1 MKENYTINHS
11 TRLKYIRLDMN
22 ENNWGP
28 SPGILDVIHNLKSED
43 ISVYPEKDKLLNML
57 ARKLKIRVENILLG
71 NGSDE
76 LIDLITRNYVTE
88 DSHVILPI
96 PTFSMFEI
104 CFDKKTSEVHKILYE
119 NNFSYPTENVIAA
132 VKDQTSI
139 IVAVSPNNPT
149 GTILPRKQLIRI
161 IESAPQATVI
171 LDEAY
176 AEFAGESNLDLIKS
190 YPNFIVLRTFS
201 KGYGLAGLRLGYA
214 VSDQK
219 NIDLIKQYQMPF
231 SINSIAL
238 KVAVATIKTT
248 SLLSEMM
255 RKANHE
261 KQELISALHRLEFPV
276 RETKANFVLVKTG
289 LWTDEIYR
297 ALKRKG
303 ILVRNLRHYPL
314 METYLRITVGRTDEN
329 RKLIDALRT
338 IISSKLIIFD
348 MDGVLVDTRKSYDEA
363 IKETV
368 CCFTGKNISN
378 NDILSLRDKGNYNND
393 WRLTRDLIRKSRR
406 EVTLEEVKVVFQK
419 RLLGNDFNGLILK
432 EEWRADRHLLKRLS
446 CKYPL
451 AIFTGRLRQEAMFTL
466 DRNNVSGSFAMVITS
481 DDLPEDRQK
490 PDPKG
495 IKCLLS
501 EFSAEISIY
510 IGDTVDDINAASAA
524 GITSVLCARNMQ
536 DASNDLG
543 ARFTYN
549 DINKIM
555 ELLL

>member
-161 IESAPQATVI
+161 LGSAPQATVI

-190 YPNFIVLRTFS
+190 YPNLIVLRTFS
-201 KGYGLAGLRLGYA
+201 KSYGLAGLRLGYA

-314 METYLRITVGRTDEN
+314 METYLRITVAEQM
-329 RKLIDALRT
+329 KI
-338 IISSKLIIFD
+338 
-348 MDGVLVDTRKSYDEA
+348 E
-363 IKETV
+363 
-368 CCFTGKNISN
+368 
-378 NDILSLRDKGNYNND
+378 SL
-393 WRLTRDLIRKSRR
+393 LMHC
-406 EVTLEEVKVVFQK
+406 EQ
-419 RLLGNDFNGLILK
+419 
-432 EEWRADRHLLKRLS
+432 
-446 CKYPL
+446 
-451 AIFTGRLRQEAMFTL
+451 
-466 DRNNVSGSFAMVITS
+466 
-481 DDLPEDRQK
+481 
-490 PDPKG
+490 
-495 IKCLLS
+495 
-501 EFSAEISIY
+501 
-510 IGDTVDDINAASAA
+510 
-524 GITSVLCARNMQ
+524 
-536 DASNDLG
+536 
-543 ARFTYN
+543 
-549 DINKIM
+549 
-555 ELLL
+555 